1 MKRPTFYLI
10 IGSIFLTILT
20 SEGLS
25 QAPLLRE
32 QLVYRWNAFNG
43 KGYGGGFIPKSE
55 DTIYF
60 IANRDNAVSARKT
73 LVYFWPITGKYMAG
87 WKTVNEEVEGI
98 LEILKEGKIIK
109 SLKKEDNVIS
119 YPEGYWGET
128 AIFYVAEE
136 ALAEHQKYKDAL
148 QAYYDALKKYY
159 DDRMEYRKKLDEFF
173 KEVKKRRETGEEG
186 ALDIEIPREPK
197 APEGVQF
204 YVTEPKKDYIVNL
217 PLGRYQIRLRAKD
230 GTIVEESEKNIVT
243 FTSRRTGGIGYQIV
257 PGNKWT
263 KQESCDDPARIIYGA
278 GKNTIYF
285 QPFVQDE
292 YNELFYNKLEDPQN
306 FAREEAWRWVHI
318 KPLKDALLIFL
329 KGNKVLDEVAYLPYL
344 VKQIPGPELGYE
356 IKDYD
361 EEEAQGRKPTFE
373 GHKLE
378 LLPELATAGYKVQL
392 REKDKSTPTPGS
404 ERKIRLVRK
413 ENSWFLYLLSAFPL
427 VIGGITFVQ
436 RRKKLTEIAKR
447 KK

>member
-1 MKRPTFYLI
+1 MKRTTFYLVI
-10 IGSIFLTILT
+10 CSIFLTIFA

-43 KGYGGGFIPKSE
+43 KGYGGGFLPQSE
-55 DTIYF
+55 NTIYF
-60 IANRDNAVSARKT
+60 MANHSNDISARKT

-87 WKTVNEEVEGI
+87 WKTINEEIEGT

-119 YPEGYWGET
+119 YPGGYWGEE
-128 AIFYVAEE
+128 AIFYEGKE

-148 QAYYDALKKYY
+148 QAYYNALKEFY
-159 DDRMEYRKKLDEFF
+159 DAKMQYRKDLDQFF
-173 KEVKKRRETGEEG
+173 KEVKKRREAGEEG
-186 ALDIEIPREPK
+186 ALDLEIPKEPK
-197 APEGVQF
+197 PPEGIQF

-230 GTIVEESEKNIVT
+230 NTIVEGSEKNIVT
-243 FTSRRTGGIGYQIV
+243 FTSRRTGGIGYQII

-263 KQESCDDPARIIYGA
+263 KQEPCNDPAKIIYGA
-278 GKNTIYF
+278 GKNTLYF
-285 QPFVQDE
+285 QPFIQDE
-292 YNELFYNKLEDPQN
+292 YNELFYNKLQDPQN
-306 FAREEAWRWVHI
+306 FARKEAWTWVHI
-318 KPLKDALLIFL
+318 KPIKDALLVFL
-329 KGNKVLDEVAYLPYL
+329 KGNKVLSQVPYLPYL

-356 IKDYD
+356 VTDYD
-361 EEEAQGRKPTFE
+361 DEEAQGRKPTFE

-378 LLPELATAGYKVQL
+378 LLPQLATAGYKVQL
-392 REKDKSTPTPGS
+392 REKGKNIAMSAS

-413 ENSWFLYLLSAFPL
+413 ENSWLLYLISIFPL
-427 VIGGITFVQ
+427 IIGAIIFIR
-436 RRKKLTEIAKR
+436 RRKKIT
-447 KK
+447 